1 MSGTVTV
8 KLVCGKDLKKQKW
21 IGDNAPYVML
31 QPYNFNAQNAEWR
44 SPVAPAPPP
53 VPIGQTDHARDA
65 WDRGANP
72 TWNNTTTFK
81 YGAGAGNGATLKMVR
96 FLPRPFCKARLSAL
110 FGSPTACRG
119 APTCPAARVA
129 LAATCIKPRLG

>member
-53 VPIGQTDHARDA
+53 VAIGETDHARA
-65 WDRGANP
+65 EWDRGANP

-81 YGAGAGNGATLKMVR
+81 YGAGAAGGATLKMVR
-96 FLPRPFCKARLSAL
+96 FPAPLLQSAALCALREPNGLS
-110 FGSPTACRG
+110 GSR
-119 APTCPAARVA
+119 PAARVA

>member
-31 QPYNFNAQNAEWR
+31 QPYNFNAQNSEWR

-53 VPIGQTDHARDA
+53 VAIGETDHARA
-65 WDRGANP
+65 EWDRGANP

-81 YGAGAGNGATLKMVR
+81 YGAGAAGGASLKMVR
-96 FLPRPFCKARLSAL
+96 FPAPPCCKARLSAL
-110 FGSPTACRG
+110 FGSPTACLG
-119 APTCPAARVA
+119 AAPQPALRSPPPASN
-129 LAATCIKPRLG
+129 LGPA

>member
-31 QPYNFNAQNAEWR
+31 QPYNFNAQNSEWR

-53 VPIGQTDHARDA
+53 VAIGETDHARDA

-81 YGAGAGNGATLKMVR
+81 YGAGAAGGASLKMVR
-96 FLPRPFCKARLSAL
+96 FPAPPCCKARLSAL
-110 FGSPTACRG
+110 FGSPTACLG
-119 APTCPAARVA
+119 AAPQPALRSPPPASNPG
-129 LAATCIKPRLG
+129 LA

>member
-31 QPYNFNAQNAEWR
+31 QPYNFNAQNSEWR

-53 VPIGQTDHARDA
+53 VAIGETDHARDA

-96 FLPRPFCKARLSAL
+96 FPAPSAAKRGSLSVSACVEV
-110 FGSPTACRG
+110 FGLTRQRG
-119 APTCPAARVA
+119 P
-129 LAATCIKPRLG
+129 PRLFALGAL

>member
-31 QPYNFNAQNAEWR
+31 QPYNFNAQNSEWR

-53 VPIGQTDHARDA
+53 VAIGETDHARA
-65 WDRGANP
+65 EWDRGANP

-96 FLPRPFCKARLSAL
+96 LPARTPCKAR
-110 FGSPTACRG
+110 
-119 APTCPAARVA
+119 A
-129 LAATCIKPRLG
+129 LAAAPTPGRRFGSA

>member
-31 QPYNFNAQNAEWR
+31 QPYNFNAQNSEWR

-53 VPIGQTDHARDA
+53 VAIGETDHARA
-65 WDRGANP
+65 EWDRGANP

-96 FLPRPFCKARLSAL
+96 LPAPHPLQSARSGGRPNAWKTL
-110 FGSPTACRG
+110 
-119 APTCPAARVA
+119 RVG
-129 LAATCIKPRLG
+129 LT

>member
-53 VPIGQTDHARDA
+53 VAIGETDHARA
-65 WDRGANP
+65 EWDRGANP

-96 FLPRPFCKARLSAL
+96 LPGPHLLQSAL
-110 FGSPTACRG
+110 SGGRPNAWKTL
-119 APTCPAARVA
+119 RVG
-129 LAATCIKPRLG
+129 LT

>member
-31 QPYNFNAQNAEWR
+31 QPYNFNAQNSEWR

-53 VPIGQTDHARDA
+53 VAIGETDHARDA

-81 YGAGAGNGATLKMVR
+81 YGAGAAGGASLKMVR
-96 FLPRPFCKARLSAL
+96 FPAPPCCKARLSAL
-110 FGSPTACRG
+110 FGSPTACLG
-119 APTCPAARVA
+119 AAPQPALRSPPPASNPGSA
-129 LAATCIKPRLG
+129 

>member
-1 MSGTVTV
+1 MSGTVTI

-31 QPYNFNAQNAEWR
+31 QPYNFNAQNSEWR

-53 VPIGQTDHARDA
+53 VPVGQTDHARDA

-96 FLPRPFCKARLSAL
+96 FLPRPFCKARLSASRAL
-110 FGSPTACRG
+110 PPGEPNASR
-119 APTCPAARVA
+119 AARPHAPQPVLRSPPPA
-129 LAATCIKPRLG
+129 